1 MSSDGTSIYA
11 VLLNLIFWFTE
22 ALSPMIYGHCHQQE
36 TLQETSQVPTM
47 AGAEAPWTPFLL
59 IQEFKIQNS

>member
-1 MSSDGTSIYA
+1 
-11 VLLNLIFWFTE
+11 
-22 ALSPMIYGHCHQQE
+22 MIYGHCHQQE

-47 AGAEAPWTPFLL
+47 AGAEAPLTPFLL